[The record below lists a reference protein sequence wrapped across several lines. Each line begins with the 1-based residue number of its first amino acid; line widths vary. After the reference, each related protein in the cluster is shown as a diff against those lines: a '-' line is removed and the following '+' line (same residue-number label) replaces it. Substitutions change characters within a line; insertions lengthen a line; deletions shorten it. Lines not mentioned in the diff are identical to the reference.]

1 MRSKKNKQKK
11 YVAGGI
17 LAAQLALEAGKTLYG
32 VRQSREAQKGI
43 EKLKP
48 AGSTVG
54 EYEEILK
61 KTIDSDLQ
69 RRRDEMLAQQMATS
83 VQALQGL
90 RGGAAQLPA
99 LTREFAEAQIGM
111 SAADQA
117 RELAAMGQ
125 VAGAKERQ
133 QERDIQEYERRRAE
147 LAGAA
152 EGGVQNI
159 AGGLSGAAQ
168 ALTTYS
174 GAKQTEKLL
183 DELAGLKNF
192 TGGFEDGG
200 MMTGGKFS
208 HKSNPIDIIQKGEK
222 IGEMTG
228 GEVILNPKQQA
239 AVASQSPYFRQ
250 LLKKFNKKK

>member
-1 MRSKKNKQKK
+1 MYSKKSKQKK
-11 YVAGGI
+11 FVGGGI
-17 LAAQLALEAGKTLYG
+17 LAAQIALEAGKGLYG
-32 VRQSREAQKGI
+32 AYQTQQAQRELG
-43 EKLKP
+43 KLKP
-48 AGSTVG
+48 AGATVG

-61 KTIDSDLQ
+61 KTIESDVQ
-69 RRRDEMLAQQMATS
+69 RQRDEMLAQQMATS

-90 RGGAAQLPA
+90 RGGAAQIPA
-99 LTREFAEAQIGM
+99 LTRQFAEAQIGM

-133 QERDIQEYERRRAE
+133 QEIDIMQYERRRGE
-147 LAGAA
+147 LAGAM
-152 EGGVQNI
+152 EGGIQNI
-159 AGGLSGAAQ
+159 AGALGGGAQ
-168 ALTTYS
+168 AFTTYS
-174 GAKQTEKLL
+174 GAKQTEELL
-183 DELAGLKNF
+183 KALK
-192 TGGFEDGG
+192 GFKDGG

-208 HKSNPIDIIQKGEK
+208 HKANPIDIVQKGEK

-239 AVASQSPYFRQ
+239 AVASQSPYFKQ

>member
-1 MRSKKNKQKK
+1 MYSKKSKQKK
-11 YVAGGI
+11 FVGGGI
-17 LAAQLALEAGKTLYG
+17 LAAQIALEAGKGLYG
-32 VRQSREAQKGI
+32 AYQTQQAQRELG
-43 EKLKP
+43 KLKP
-48 AGSTVG
+48 VGATVG

-61 KTIDSDLQ
+61 KTIESDLQ
-69 RRRDEMLAQQMATS
+69 RQRDEMLAQQMATS

-99 LTREFAEAQIGM
+99 LTRQFAEAQIGM

-117 RELAAMGQ
+117 RELAAMGE
-125 VAGAKERQ
+125 VAAAKERQ
-133 QERDIQEYERRRAE
+133 QERDIAQYERRRGE
-147 LAGAA
+147 YAGAL
-152 EGGVQNI
+152 EGGIQNI
-159 AGGLSGAAQ
+159 AGALGGGAQ
-168 ALTTYS
+168 ALTTFT
-174 GAKQTEKLL
+174 GAKQTEELL
-183 DELAGLKNF
+183 KALK
-192 TGGFEDGG
+192 GFEDGG

-208 HKSNPIDIIQKGEK
+208 HKANPIDIVQKGEK